1 MGRLETR
8 AATRASAH
16 RPRQGDLIRNRG
28 STEQPQTTQS
38 KPGIA
43 NKTASSQIHYK
54 QEIFSPTPLNSIN
67 SLIPM
72 RIHPL
77 TIALSIGLAAPQ
89 TITPPKAFS
98 QASESNKPAFRV
110 VDIDGNGQISLQ
122 EAGKVGINEQ
132 TFKRADVDNSGFLS
146 VDEYQALQNIA

>member
-1 MGRLETR
+1 
-8 AATRASAH
+8 
-16 RPRQGDLIRNRG
+16 
-28 STEQPQTTQS
+28 
-38 KPGIA
+38 
-43 NKTASSQIHYK
+43 
-54 QEIFSPTPLNSIN
+54 
-67 SLIPM
+67 M

-89 TITPPKAFS
+89 AITPQKAFG
-98 QASESNKPAFRV
+98 QASESNKPSFRV